1 MAQKNALG
9 RLTLL
14 SFTLYT
20 HEWTLVAWGLTELAR
35 APDTAGGHTER

>member
-1 MAQKNALG
+1 MAQKNALR

-20 HEWTLVAWGLTELAR
+20 QDCTPVAWRLTELAR
-35 APDTAGGHTER
+35 IPDTAGGHTER